1 MKIIA
6 DDGTEF
12 DSVESCLAHEATL
25 PYLKLFAEVEAAVAQ
40 DAAFA
45 GKIEALAGKLRRER
59 YDRGEHKFRR
69 TRAAPDPTQ
78 PFGSKSSG
86 ATTRQSNES
95 DSGSSQ
101 IRPDAREGEAA

>member
-12 DSVESCLAHEATL
+12 ATTAACLAHEETL

-69 TRAAPDPTQ
+69 KAKDEAPARQDTA
-78 PFGSKSSG
+78 GEDRVISS
-86 ATTRQSNES
+86 S
-95 DSGSSQ
+95 SSQ
-101 IRPDAREGEAA
+101 NEDSE

>member
-69 TRAAPDPTQ
+69 KAKDEPHARQATAGEDRVT
-78 PFGSKSSG
+78 SS
-86 ATTRQSNES
+86 S
-95 DSGSSQ
+95 SSQ
-101 IRPDAREGEAA
+101 NEDAE

>member
-1 MKIIA
+1 MKILA

-25 PYLKLFAEVEAAVAQ
+25 PYLKLLAEVEAACAQ

-45 GKIEALAGKLRRER
+45 AKIEAMAGKLRKER

-69 TRAAPDPTQ
+69 KAKDEAPPTAPDP
-78 PFGSKSSG
+78 
-86 ATTRQSNES
+86 
-95 DSGSSQ
+95 
-101 IRPDAREGEAA
+101 DAAPRSASETEAAA

>member
-69 TRAAPDPTQ
+69 KAKDEPPRQITGAAASADIRADEGGEGGEQT
-78 PFGSKSSG
+78 
-86 ATTRQSNES
+86 
-95 DSGSSQ
+95 
-101 IRPDAREGEAA
+101 GEAA